1 MNACPLRRT
10 ASKSFPIFYPLP
22 YAPLESGRRTLYI
35 QTDTAKAQESEMKT
49 GAGGKQV
56 GKIGRGSER
65 DALRTLRA
73 ARTGN
78 YSGLSFFL
86 QVRITTA
93 AGYWRL

>member
-1 MNACPLRRT
+1 
-10 ASKSFPIFYPLP
+10 
-22 YAPLESGRRTLYI
+22 
-35 QTDTAKAQESEMKT
+35 MKT